1 MGSMSGLRLLALR
14 GLLTMVGGLAVPGWS
29 QQQTAPVLQ
38 GPPVAPAAVSGS
50 SVTGTVIFADT
61 QHAARFAQVTLQAVA
76 SDARQDRGPG
86 GFGGGSSARTGL
98 DGTFTISNVAPGDY
112 YVVAT
117 APGYIS
123 ERSLLQAELTAGAT
137 AADLAMQIP
146 TVHVSADGS
155 GSATV
160 TLQRGGAIAGKLQWE
175 DGSAA
180 AGVQISVDPAL
191 PQPPLPQPL
200 SSIRGFSGNAAVTDD
215 RGAFRITGLAGG
227 DYLLQAVINP
237 GVAFGGGF
245 GGRGPG
251 YSTPVHVYAPG
262 VFRKVEAKPI
272 SVRAGDERDDLRMVI
287 DLRGLHT
294 VSGHVSSA
302 VAGANIVSGRA
313 SLTDSS
319 DTSLQPSGTINA
331 NGDFAISYVPAGTYT
346 LNVQGSTVANNG
358 GYRGRNSSSSSSTT
372 FKPYSQTLSVSDTD
386 VTGLGIN
393 LVVASSQ

>member
-358 GYRGRNSSSSSSTT
+358 GYRGRGGSSSTSTT
-372 FKPYSQTLSVSDTD
+372 FKTYSQSLTVGDTD